1 MKSEFQSRKW
11 RKDMNFQHS
20 GNVIVK
26 NNEVYINGEKMPSC
40 PTEGNNMSIVDNK
53 VFIDGYELINGKW
66 KRTLKALWH
75 KWF

>member
-1 MKSEFQSRKW
+1 
-11 RKDMNFQHS
+11 MNFQHS
-20 GNVIVK
+20 GNVIVI

-40 PTEGNNMSIVDNK
+40 PTEGNNVSIVDNK

>member
-1 MKSEFQSRKW
+1 
-11 RKDMNFQHS
+11 MNFQHN

-40 PTEGNNMSIVDNK
+40 PTEGNNVSIVDNK

>member
-1 MKSEFQSRKW
+1 MLPSRMFFDDMLNDLEKENKMKCDIF
-11 RKDMNFQHS
+11 
-20 GNVIVK
+20 
-26 NNEVYINGEKMPSC
+26 EK
-40 PTEGNNMSIVDNK
+40 DNK

>member
-1 MKSEFQSRKW
+1 MS
-11 RKDMNFQHS
+11 FQHS
-20 GNVIVK
+20 GNVIIK

-40 PTEGNNMSIVDNK
+40 PTEGNNVSIVDNK

>member
-1 MKSEFQSRKW
+1 
-11 RKDMNFQHS
+11 MNFQRS

-26 NNEVYINGEKMPSC
+26 NNKVYINGEKMPSC
-40 PTEGNNMSIVDNK
+40 PTEGNNVSIIDNK